1 MDKRTAIRT
10 SKYEVIDAG
19 KLKFDVK
26 NYCKHNKIRQCDFYD
41 EIGIGKS
48 PLSNAVHT
56 AENNADNIDFSR
68 YEKCEEY
75 GYIQKVFLMGICSYA
90 GLNIDDYIVKEKVII
105 EASSATDK
113 KNIEQDVIINFY
125 SKAILK
131 ELNHIGKA
139 INSMKEWQVGIQN
152 TSVSLSHID
161 EKLDTLIDTMNAL
174 GRVEAQNM
182 EYLKNIAD
190 GIQTMN
196 DKYNKPSAYIRK

>member
-26 NYCKHNKIRQCDFYD
+26 SYCEHNRIRQCDFYD

-56 AENNADNIDFSR
+56 AENNTSNIDFSR
-68 YEKCEEY
+68 YEKCEQY
-75 GYIQKVFLMGICSYA
+75 GYIQKIFLIGICNHA
-90 GLNIDDYIVKEKVII
+90 GLNIDDYIVKEKAIF
-105 EASSATDK
+105 ETSPATDK
-113 KNIEQDVIINFY
+113 KDIEQVAINFY
-125 SKAILK
+125 SKAILQ
-131 ELNHIGKA
+131 ELHYMGKA
-139 INSMKEWQVGIQN
+139 IKSMKEWQVGIQN
-152 TSVSLSHID
+152 TSISLSHID
-161 EKLDTLIDTMNAL
+161 KKLDTLIDAINTL
-174 GRVEAQNM
+174 GKVEAQNM
-182 EYLKNIAD
+182 EYLKNVAD

>member
-26 NYCKHNKIRQCDFYD
+26 NYCKNNGTRQCDFYD

-48 PLSNAVHT
+48 PLTNAVHT
-56 AENNADNIDFSR
+56 AKRNTSNIDFSR

-75 GYIQKVFLMGICSYA
+75 GYIQRVFLMGICSYA
-90 GLNIDDYIVKEKVII
+90 GLNIDDYIVKEKAIF
-105 EASSATDK
+105 ETSPATDK
-113 KNIEQDVIINFY
+113 KDIEQVAINFCG
-125 SKAILK
+125 KAILQ
-131 ELNHIGKA
+131 ELNYMGKT

-152 TSVSLSHID
+152 TSVSLCHID
-161 EKLDTLIDTMNAL
+161 KKLDTLIDAINTL
-174 GRVEAQNM
+174 GKVAAQNM